1 MQGRGESSWSH
12 PISQDVFLLL
22 FNKSSIPPP
31 IVSTLLQ
38 FPSRLNS
45 IQREGTL
52 SPQGRGRLW
61 SSAPSRCSPDRDSVC
76 LLHVYSGCH
85 HLPLSPGS
93 CRPLQDALN
102 PKGEPAVFSGPAS
115 WTQPS
120 YHQAKGR
127 QLSSHRA
134 VQASTLLA
142 GQERVQERG
151 L

>member
-1 MQGRGESSWSH
+1 MQGRGESSWSQ

-45 IQREGTL
+45 VQREGTL

-76 LLHVYSGCH
+76 LLHVYGGCH

-102 PKGEPAVFSGPAS
+102 PRGEPGVFSGPAS

-127 QLSSHRA
+127 QLSIHRA
-134 VQASTLLA
+134 VQVTLLA
-142 GQERVQERG
+142 G
-151 L
+151 